1 MSSETPSFGRAIDL
15 AQRVAVDELRLLQ
28 LETREQMERWLRRT
42 LWVAAGVLSLALAW
56 LALVAAAVV
65 ALEGRMPLEVRLGL
79 VAGCQAVL
87 GAALV
92 GLGVRG
98 SPR

>member
-1 MSSETPSFGRAIDL
+1 MSSEATSLGRALDL

-28 LETREQMERWLRRT
+28 LETREQVERSLWRALR
-42 LWVAAGVLSLALAW
+42 VAAGVFSLALAW

-65 ALEGRMPLEVRLGL
+65 ALKGRMPLEARLGL

-87 GAALV
+87 GAMLV
-92 GLGVRG
+92 GLGTRG